1 MKLLTLSLAIV
12 ATSVNASQSTQECR
26 ADSESASNNRFTP
39 HVITSD
45 IGDYKVVN
53 DSATGL
59 QWSFCFVGQ
68 QLSGDQTECTG
79 KPTVPFS
86 TENVPYADIR
96 KVILETAQKESEK
109 LDKKNQSWRL
119 PSIKELLS
127 IYNESCKP
135 ATYSAFSYFVDTSP
149 EEISN
154 LINTSLNH
162 DIWSDYHVA
171 FGLIHKGKAY
181 QNYTVVSDSAV
192 NHKDHKFYYTINFN
206 DWVYPIDK
214 DRNTSGLIRL
224 VREIPKQ

>member
-1 MKLLTLSLAIV
+1 MKLLTLSLATI

-26 ADSESASNNRFTP
+26 TGSESASNNRFTQ

-59 QWSFCFVGQ
+59 QWSYCFVGQ
-68 QLSGDQTECTG
+68 QLDGNQTACIG
-79 KPTVPFS
+79 QPTVPFS

-96 KVILETAQKESEK
+96 KVILEAAQHESQK
-109 LDKKNQSWRL
+109 LDKRGKSWRL

-162 DIWSDYHVA
+162 DGWIDYHVA
-171 FGLIHKGKAY
+171 FGLRYKGQAY
-181 QNYTVVSDSAV
+181 QNHTVVSDTLV
-192 NHKDHKFYYTINFN
+192 QDKDHKYYYTVNFN
-206 DWVYPIDK
+206 NWVLPIDK
-214 DRNTSGLIRL
+214 ERNTSGLLRL
-224 VREIPKQ
+224 VREIPQQ